1 MEVAARTIRLK
12 PVDANI
18 VLKDKVYEALRAA
31 IISMDI
37 DSEDADDKLDERR
50 LAEELGVSRTPIRE
64 AFSRLEQ
71 EGLVRMV
78 PRRGTFVVRK
88 SKQEIL
94 QIICVWGALE
104 SLAARLGCVHASDE
118 EIVGLRKMFVNH
130 LDHPER
136 AMAAIDEY
144 SDENIR
150 FHQSIIRLSK
160 CELLSQ
166 IAEGL
171 FVHMH
176 AIRARSLRGHERVA
190 ESVVDHLHIIEA
202 MEKRDAEL
210 AEKLVREHT
219 EHLAEHVKEF
229 VNWEN

>member
-1 MEVAARTIRLK
+1 MQVVTRDMHLSPI
-12 PVDANI
+12 DANV
-18 VLKDKVYEALRAA
+18 VLKDKVYEALRSA

-37 DSEDADDKLDERR
+37 YSQDTDTKLDERR

-78 PRRGTFVVRK
+78 PRRGTFVIRK
-88 SKQEIL
+88 SKQDIL
-94 QIICVWGALE
+94 EIICVWGALE

-118 EIVGLRKMFVNH
+118 QIAGLRKIFVN
-130 LDHPER
+130 LDEPER
-136 AMAAIDEY
+136 TQAEIDEY

-150 FHQSIIRLSK
+150 FHQSIIRLGK
-160 CELLSQ
+160 CELLSD

-171 FVHMH
+171 FIHMH
-176 AIRARSLRGHERVA
+176 AIRARSLKGHDRL
-190 ESVVDHLHIIEA
+190 SDSIVDHLHIIEA
-202 MEKRDAEL
+202 MEQRDAEL

-219 EHLAEHVKEF
+219 DNLAEHVKKFE
-229 VNWEN
+229 NWKH